1 MGFFGWR
8 NGGKRGMPW
17 NRAYLKAFKNGAGA
31 TPANLAFPSTPLSYP
46 DGWFCLGFS
55 HELGKEKSTIRRLTG
70 EDVVLI
76 RGGSGK
82 VRAIRP
88 YCPHLGAHLGVMGD
102 VSGEEI
108 TCRFHNFVFDL
119 DGPCRRTP
127 YGRPP
132 PQANLDTLPT
142 RETGGLILVWC
153 SQKGA
158 SPSWEPPNIP
168 TAGWQVPRWR
178 TFEIAT
184 HLQQIAENTI
194 DFGHVSQLH
203 GISSAHI
210 SPPEV
215 SFDNEILTVGYQ
227 FQQNLPG
234 KRGIR
239 IDFNSRMYGLGLN
252 VMDVVVPK
260 TSIRFRMFGLTS
272 PAGPWLTHFRL
283 ATTAAVDPIKGV
295 PDRLAKTVSSVVA
308 RVVRDLFFMFIVNET
323 HPDLPVWHYQK
334 YQQFPRLTHGDGP
347 IGKYRKWAEQFYS
360 TPQ

>member
-1 MGFFGWR
+1 MS
-8 NGGKRGMPW
+8 W
-17 NRAYLKAFKNGAGA
+17 NRACLKAFKNGGGA
-31 TPANLAFPSTPLSYP
+31 TPANFAFPSASLSYP

-55 HELGKEKSTIRRLTG
+55 HELDKEKSTTRRLMG

-127 YGRPP
+127 YGQPP
-132 PQANLDTLPT
+132 TQANLDTLPA
-142 RETGGLILVWC
+142 RETGGLILVWR
-153 SQKGA
+153 SQNGS
-158 SPSWEPPNIP
+158 SPSWEPPDIS
-168 TAGWQVPRWR
+168 TTGWQVPRWR
-178 TFEIAT
+178 AFEIAT
-184 HLQQIAENTI
+184 HIQQIAENTI

-203 GISSAHI
+203 GIPSSLL

-215 SFDNEILTVGYQ
+215 SFDSEILTVDYH
-227 FQQNLPG
+227 FQRNIFG
-234 KRGIR
+234 ERGFR
-239 IDFNSRMYGLGLN
+239 VEFHSRMYGLGLN

-260 TSIRFRMFGLTS
+260 TSTRFRMFGLPT

-283 ATTAAVDPIKGV
+283 AITVAVNPIKGV
-295 PDRLAKTVSSVVA
+295 PDRLAKTVNSVVA
-308 RVVRDLFFMFIVNET
+308 RAMRDLFFMFILNET

-334 YQQFPRLTHGDGP
+334 YQQVPRLTRGDGP

-360 TPQ
+360 MQ